1 MILYVRKVDMLVEF
15 IIHHAG
21 RKEGDVLIIVMVC
34 VLMVIDFQFF
44 GIELCV
50 GRESEARGF

>member
-1 MILYVRKVDMLVEF
+1 MQE
-15 IIHHAG
+15 G

-50 GRESEARGF
+50 GRESHDGSKRVP